1 MASEGSVNV
10 GTGAGSG
17 AVTGARTGAVDG
29 TVKADAVFRKKES
42 EKGTVND
49 VVG

>member
-1 MASEGSVNV
+1 MSSEGSVNV

-17 AVTGARTGAVDG
+17 AVGG

-49 VVG
+49 VVD